1 MGAMA
6 FHANLEFWKKSLA
19 GNWPI
24 AQNPAG
30 PQGMPG
36 HYDLVLCPV
45 NEQGAP
51 IVWNDSSGHSFIAA
65 FTKDELIFRI
75 LRAHTLTEL
84 TRNDYKTD
92 CKAGLHGQIARQ
104 FMLGDLI
111 TRFQNSKQPTVIFLN
126 PIKISPYEGHEY
138 ITEEIIFCPIVDPV
152 SKKLVTTTDE
162 ALALLAISHEDMARF
177 GIEIVFHLITNDR
190 APEDRNLRETYLKAK
205 IQELSFM
212 APRIP
217 VRRGSGSVLC
227 VMLILDNLMEEM
239 AFIRHYKTLDPYAD
253 VIFVTSNLELL
264 DGDMNLIPYD
274 GSQIDTIFSPI
285 IDWQR
290 SRHV

>member
-1 MGAMA
+1 MDAMA
-6 FHANLEFWKKSLA
+6 FQRNLEFWKKSLA
-19 GNWPI
+19 VNWPI
-24 AQNPAG
+24 TQSS
-30 PQGMPG
+30 QDSQKMPG

-51 IVWNDSSGHSFIAA
+51 ILWNDSSGHSFIAA

-75 LRAHTLTEL
+75 LRGHTLTEL
-84 TRNDYKTD
+84 SKTD
-92 CKAGLHGQIARQ
+92 CKTGLHGQIARQ

-111 TRFQNSKQPTVIFLN
+111 TRFQDAKHPTVICLN
-126 PIKISPYEGHEY
+126 PIKITPHDGHEY
-138 ITEEIIFCPIVDPV
+138 IVEEIIFCPIMDPI
-152 SKKLVTTTDE
+152 SKKLMTTTDE

-190 APEDRNLRETYLKAK
+190 APEDKNLRESYLKAK
-205 IQELSFM
+205 IQELAFM

-217 VRRGSGSVLC
+217 VKRGSGSVLC

-253 VIFVTSNLELL
+253 VLFVTSNLELL
-264 DGDMNLIPYD
+264 DGDMNVIPYD

-285 IDWQR
+285 IEWQR
-290 SRHV
+290 TRHHYLT